1 MRNTV
6 AGLLCC
12 AAFSVMAMAQAGSTP
27 AAAGK
32 EAAGGDQEFLN
43 FAAQTDMTEA
53 HLGQM
58 AQEQGSSQAVK
69 DLGQMLATDHTNDY
83 KQLGMLA
90 TKAGLMIPKGIDS
103 KHDKVIA
110 PFGKLK
116 GKAFDRHYTH
126 EMVAGHTAAIA
137 QYKKEAANGQ
147 NADLKAYA
155 NETLATLEKHKTAAQ
170 DAEKAKETK

>member
-1 MRNTV
+1 MRNTL

-12 AAFSVMAMAQAGSTP
+12 AAFSVMAVAQAG
-27 AAAGK
+27 
-32 EAAGGDQEFLN
+32 GGSDQDFLN

-58 AQEQGSSQAVK
+58 AQDQGASQAVK
-69 DLGQMLATDHTNDY
+69 DLGQMLVTDHTSDY

-90 TKAGLMIPKGIDS
+90 SKAGLILPKGIDT
-103 KHDKVIA
+103 KHDKMIA

-116 GKAFDRHYTH
+116 GKMFDRRYTR

-137 QYKKEAANGQ
+137 AYEKEASDGQ

-155 NETLATLEKHKTAAQ
+155 KDTLPTLEKHKKAAQ
-170 DAEKAKETK
+170 DAEKAK

>member
-1 MRNTV
+1 MRNTL

-12 AAFSVMAMAQAGSTP
+12 AAFSVMAVAQAG
-27 AAAGK
+27 
-32 EAAGGDQEFLN
+32 GGSDQDFLN

-58 AQEQGSSQAVK
+58 AQDQGASQAVK
-69 DLGQMLATDHTNDY
+69 DLGQMLVTDHTSDY

-90 TKAGLMIPKGIDS
+90 SKAGLILPKGIDT
-103 KHDKVIA
+103 KHDKMIA

-116 GKAFDRHYTH
+116 GKMFDRRYTR

-137 QYKKEAANGQ
+137 TYQKEASDGQ

-155 NETLATLEKHKTAAQ
+155 KDTLPTLEKHKKAAQ
-170 DAEKAKETK
+170 DAEKAK

>member
-12 AAFSVMAMAQAGSTP
+12 AAFAVTALAQAG
-27 AAAGK
+27 
-32 EAAGGDQEFLN
+32 GGSDQDFLN
-43 FAAQTDMTEA
+43 LAAQTDMTEA

-69 DLGQMLATDHTNDY
+69 DLGQMLVTDHTNDY
-83 KQLGMLA
+83 KQLQMLA
-90 TKAGLMIPKGIDS
+90 GKAGLVLPKAIDA
-103 KHDKVIA
+103 KHNKMIA
-110 PFGKLK
+110 PFEKLK
-116 GKAFDRHYTH
+116 GKTFDRRYTH

-137 QYKKEAANGQ
+137 AYEKEAQGGQ

-155 NETLATLEKHKTAAQ
+155 QQTLPTLEKHKKAAQ
-170 DAEKAKETK
+170 DAEKAK